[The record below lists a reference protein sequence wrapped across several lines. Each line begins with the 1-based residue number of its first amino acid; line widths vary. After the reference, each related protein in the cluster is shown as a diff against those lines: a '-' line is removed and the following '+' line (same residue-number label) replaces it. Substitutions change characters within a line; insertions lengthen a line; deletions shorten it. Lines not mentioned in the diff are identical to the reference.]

1 MYENYVFYTLSCC
14 VIYALFD
21 FTGLNGGLSYNL
33 SWISLFSC
41 QIWYDYVL
49 MECRLV
55 NLKLN
60 SVNINSDVVCFDIW
74 SFVSCLIITGL
85 LVWVCV
91 GGKNDIEIF
100 NVSKLFLWV
109 LVRMCIHESGTS
121 NCKFP
126 FFSYYLSWIG
136 HEELCVNCM

>member
-1 MYENYVFYTLSCC
+1 MIVWYLKTGYARYKGWYVYKNYVFIHFLVVWY
-14 VIYALFD
+14 YALFE

-41 QIWYDYVL
+41 QIRYDYVL

-55 NLKLN
+55 NLKMN
-60 SVNINSDVVCFDIW
+60 SVNINSDVVCFAVW

-85 LVWVCV
+85 FVWFCV

-100 NVSKLFLWV
+100 NVSKLLLWV
-109 LVRMCIHESGTS
+109 LVPLEILW
-121 NCKFP
+121 FP
-126 FFSYYLSWIG
+126 FAAIFVWW
-136 HEELCVNCM
+136 

>member
-1 MYENYVFYTLSCC
+1 MLGIRAGMFIKIMFSIHFLVVWF
-14 VIYALFD
+14 YALFE

-33 SWISLFSC
+33 SWNSLFSC

-60 SVNINSDVVCFDIW
+60 SVNINSDVVCFDVW

-85 LVWVCV
+85 LVWFCE

-100 NVSKLFLWV
+100 NVSKLLLWV
-109 LVRMCIHESGTS
+109 LVPLEILW
-121 NCKFP
+121 
-126 FFSYYLSWIG
+126 FSLAAILFDDS
-136 HEELCVNCM
+136 

>member
-1 MYENYVFYTLSCC
+1 MLGIRAGMFIKIMFSIHFLVVWY
-14 VIYALFD
+14 YALFE

-60 SVNINSDVVCFDIW
+60 SVNINSDVVCFAVW

-85 LVWVCV
+85 LVWFCV

-100 NVSKLFLWV
+100 NVSKLLLWV
-109 LVRMCIHESGTS
+109 LVPLEILW
-121 NCKFP
+121 FP
-126 FFSYYLSWIG
+126 FAAIFVWW
-136 HEELCVNCM
+136 

>member
-1 MYENYVFYTLSCC
+1 MLGIRAGMFIKIMFSIHFLVVWF
-14 VIYALFD
+14 YALFE

-60 SVNINSDVVCFDIW
+60 SVNINSDVVYFAVW

-85 LVWVCV
+85 LVWFCV

-100 NVSKLFLWV
+100 NVSKLLLWV
-109 LVRMCIHESGTS
+109 LVPLEILW
-121 NCKFP
+121 
-126 FFSYYLSWIG
+126 FSLAAILFDDS
-136 HEELCVNCM
+136 

>member
-1 MYENYVFYTLSCC
+1 MVFKKQDMLGIRAGMFIKIMFFLYTFLLCDTMLYLS
-14 VIYALFD
+14 LL
-21 FTGLNGGLSYNL
+21 GWMGGLSYNL
-33 SWISLFSC
+33 SLISLFSC

-60 SVNINSDVVCFDIW
+60 SVNINSDVGCFAVR

-85 LVWVCV
+85 LVWFCV

-100 NVSKLFLWV
+100 NVSKLLLWV
-109 LVRMCIHESGTS
+109 LVPLEILW
-121 NCKFP
+121 
-126 FFSYYLSWIG
+126 FSLAAILFDDS
-136 HEELCVNCM
+136 

>member
-1 MYENYVFYTLSCC
+1 MLGIRAGMFIKIMFSIHFLVVWF
-14 VIYALFD
+14 YALFE

-33 SWISLFSC
+33 SWNSLFSC

-60 SVNINSDVVCFDIW
+60 SVNINSDVVYFDVW
-74 SFVSCLIITGL
+74 NFVSCLIITGL
-85 LVWVCV
+85 LVWFCV

-100 NVSKLFLWV
+100 NVSKLLLWV
-109 LVRMCIHESGTS
+109 LVPLEILW
-121 NCKFP
+121 
-126 FFSYYLSWIG
+126 FSLAAILFDDS
-136 HEELCVNCM
+136 

>member
-1 MYENYVFYTLSCC
+1 MLGIRAGMFIKIMFFLYTFLLCDTMLYLS
-14 VIYALFD
+14 LL
-21 FTGLNGGLSYNL
+21 GWMGGLSYNL

-60 SVNINSDVVCFDIW
+60 SVNINSDVVCFAVW

-85 LVWVCV
+85 LVWFCV

-100 NVSKLFLWV
+100 NVSKLLLWV
-109 LVRMCIHESGTS
+109 LVPLEILW
-121 NCKFP
+121 
-126 FFSYYLSWIG
+126 FSLAAILFDDS
-136 HEELCVNCM
+136 

>member
-1 MYENYVFYTLSCC
+1 MLGIRAGMFIKIMFSIHFLVVWY
-14 VIYALFD
+14 YALFE

-60 SVNINSDVVCFDIW
+60 SVNINSDVVCFAVW

-85 LVWVCV
+85 LVWFCV

-100 NVSKLFLWV
+100 NVSKLLLWV
-109 LVRMCIHESGTS
+109 LVPLEILW
-121 NCKFP
+121 FP
-126 FFSYYLSWIG
+126 LAAIFVWW
-136 HEELCVNCM
+136 